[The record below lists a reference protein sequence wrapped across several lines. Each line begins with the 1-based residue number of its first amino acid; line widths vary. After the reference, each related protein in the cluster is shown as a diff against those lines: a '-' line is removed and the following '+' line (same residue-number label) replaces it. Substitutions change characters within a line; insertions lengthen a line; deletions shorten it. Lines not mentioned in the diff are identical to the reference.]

1 MNRLLKFR
9 VWDKLAQ
16 RMIYPDKGYQQH
28 YILDLNGRFHNLQN
42 GSGGDEYVV
51 LQYTGLNDSKGN
63 EIFEGDILQF
73 FDEDK
78 GDEPCEVIYELGM
91 FGCNIIDTSNNK
103 DFWQLYYIVTK
114 LKPIVIGNLYEKPP
128 CNFDH
133 NAECLVCDGWPSDC
147 PFVKLSKLEIKSD
160 KPLMAPLNTN
170 YKLDTHDKPSN

>member
-1 MNRLLKFR
+1 MNRQFKFR
-9 VWDKLAQ
+9 IWDKEHKKFVMTGALYGCEGVAGLSTYFN
-16 RMIYPDKGYQQH
+16 RNTHVVQQFTELH
-28 YILDLNGRFHNLQN
+28 DA
-42 GSGGDEYVV
+42 
-51 LQYTGLNDSKGN
+51 KGN
-63 EIFEGDILQF
+63 EIYEGDVLQF

-160 KPLMAPLNTN
+160 KPLMTPLNTN
-170 YKLDTHDKPSN
+170 YKLDIHDKPSN